1 MRCRRLE
8 KQLAHATRL
17 TTMGEL
23 AASLAHELNQ
33 PLSSI
38 LANAQTARHL
48 VDSKGRKAV
57 AELDRVLA
65 EIEQDDRRATEF
77 ILHVRGFL
85 KPESGHQT
93 LVRPNH
99 LVKESVELLHSE
111 LNRKGIE
118 VCLALA
124 PGLPDILGHPIQLQ
138 QVIINLLL
146 NAVEAMS
153 QTDTHERK
161 LVIRTMEDRHR
172 RVRIS
177 VRDFGGGISRSH
189 YPRLFRPFFTTKP
202 QGLGIGLVVSRSA
215 VKAHGGHLW
224 AQNNVDRGAVFHV
237 ALPSH
242 RKEDQHVTG

>member
-8 KQLAHATRL
+8 KQFGARHPTHDD
-17 TTMGEL
+17 GEEL

-57 AELDRVLA
+57 CGTRSCSGRDRNRM
-65 EIEQDDRRATEF
+65 IGGPPSSYCT
-77 ILHVRGFL
+77 VRGFL

-124 PGLPDILGHPIQLQ
+124 PGLPDIPWPSNP
-138 QVIINLLL
+138 V
-146 NAVEAMS
+146 AA
-153 QTDTHERK
+153 
-161 LVIRTMEDRHR
+161 
-172 RVRIS
+172 
-177 VRDFGGGISRSH
+177 
-189 YPRLFRPFFTTKP
+189 
-202 QGLGIGLVVSRSA
+202 GLSSIC
-215 VKAHGGHLW
+215 
-224 AQNNVDRGAVFHV
+224 F
-237 ALPSH
+237 
-242 RKEDQHVTG
+242 